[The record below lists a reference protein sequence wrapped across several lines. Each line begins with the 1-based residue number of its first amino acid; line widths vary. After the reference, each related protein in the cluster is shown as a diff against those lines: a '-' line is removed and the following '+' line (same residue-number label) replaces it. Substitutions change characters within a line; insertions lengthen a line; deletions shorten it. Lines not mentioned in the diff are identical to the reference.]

1 MSEWS
6 TPDLN
11 KWYKDEESGDVTH
24 YCVGHTTKERMNKP
38 AATATAE
45 TYWFNP
51 AELMKDSEDTFECKA
66 CGNRVVPLGDNVI
79 VITGEEDASSP

>member
-6 TPDLN
+6 KPDLS

-38 AATATAE
+38 ADTATNE

-51 AELMKDSEDTFECKA
+51 AELIKDSEDTYECKA
-66 CGNRVVPLGDNVI
+66 CDSRVVPLGDNVT
-79 VITGEEDASSP
+79 VIGGKEDA